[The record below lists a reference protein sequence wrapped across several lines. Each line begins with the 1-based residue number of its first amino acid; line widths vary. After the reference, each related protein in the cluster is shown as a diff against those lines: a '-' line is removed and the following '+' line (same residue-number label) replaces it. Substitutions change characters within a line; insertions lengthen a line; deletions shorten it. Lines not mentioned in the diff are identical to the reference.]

1 MAKSTTMP
9 DNEFKKEYTQI
20 RTQRTYS
27 KQREAY
33 YWSAMKYNGNA
44 IHHKYRA
51 PPIRSNDLLPARSQ
65 TRRPS
70 APNNRTQSIC
80 SETLEQSHARS
91 ASVVKPLRNCQQN
104 HKSES
109 TSTFAACV
117 PNRNRTQRTTINV
130 GIVVLIFS
138 YWKLLSPFRA
148 LWKSSFAFGAK
159 FADNCCAI
167 IQL

>member
-1 MAKSTTMP
+1 MP
-9 DNEFKKEYTQI
+9 DNEFKKEYTPT

-27 KQREAY
+27 KQRETY
-33 YWSAMKYNGNA
+33 RSTMKYDGDA
-44 IHHKYRA
+44 IHHRCRA
-51 PPIRSNDLLPARSQ
+51 PLIRSNDLLPARSQ

-80 SETLEQSHARS
+80 NEILEQSHARS
-91 ASVVKPLRNCQQN
+91 TSVVKPLHNCQQN

-117 PNRNRTQRTTINV
+117 PNRNRTQRATSNV
-130 GIVVLIFS
+130 GIVVPILT
-138 YWKLLSPFRA
+138 YRKLLSPSRA
-148 LWKSSFAFGAK
+148 LWGRSFARGAK
-159 FADNCCAI
+159 FACNCCII